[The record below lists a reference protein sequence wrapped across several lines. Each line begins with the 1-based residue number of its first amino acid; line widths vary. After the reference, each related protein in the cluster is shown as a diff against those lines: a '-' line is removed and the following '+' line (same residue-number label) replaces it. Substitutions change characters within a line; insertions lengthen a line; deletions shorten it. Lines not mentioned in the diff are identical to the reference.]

1 MNSTLL
7 GHMEKMAKYR
17 LTGKIV
23 QIDNIGGSID
33 EVTGFVSFENDKGI
47 FVDTTEP
54 TQTVF
59 VPWTSIAVLRIL
71 ND

>member
-17 LTGKIV
+17 LTGKTV
-23 QIDNIGGSID
+23 QIDIVTGSIG
-33 EVTGFVSFENDKGI
+33 EVAGFVSFENDKGI
-47 FVDTTEP
+47 FVDTTESD
-54 TQTVF
+54 QTVF